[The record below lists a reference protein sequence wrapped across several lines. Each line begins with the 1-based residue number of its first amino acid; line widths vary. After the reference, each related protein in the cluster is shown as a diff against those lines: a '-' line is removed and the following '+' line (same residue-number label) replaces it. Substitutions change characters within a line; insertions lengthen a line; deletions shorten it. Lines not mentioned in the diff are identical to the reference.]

1 MSSDLGE
8 YGTASICKVCSVEL
22 DRIAE
27 VEALTERDLDLLRQ
41 PSRRVNA
48 NIPLRMDDGSVEV
61 FSSFRVQYNTA
72 RGPTKGGIRFH
83 PSVEESE
90 VDELAFLMTL
100 KCAVVDIPFGG
111 AKGGIVV
118 DPDRLSR
125 PELERLARAYVDEYH
140 ELIGPDQ
147 DIPAPDM
154 NTDAQIMAW
163 MLDEYETIAGEAAP
177 GVITGKPVALG
188 GSEGR
193 ETATSFGGAVVL
205 DAFVEAT
212 DTTVDT
218 VAVQGFGN
226 VGANLAVF
234 LDERGYD
241 VVAVSDAVGAIHDP
255 DGLDVPAIMAKYDDD
270 GDLTKADATEIT
282 NEDLLTL
289 DVDMLVPAAVED
301 QIRADNVDDVQADAV
316 LEMANGPTT
325 PDADRVL
332 AERGVP
338 VIPDILAN
346 AGGVTV
352 SYFEWVQNT
361 TNEYWTKERVR
372 EKLEAQLLGAF
383 ERVRETKAGREGRT
397 WREAAYVRA
406 VDAVLDAEKYRSN
419 VELEG
424 RQ

>member
-1 MSSDLGE
+1 MSSDIGE
-8 YGTASICKVCSVEL
+8 YGTASICQVCSVEL

-27 VEALTERDLDLLRQ
+27 AEALTRRELNLLRQ

-61 FSSFRVQYNTA
+61 FSSFRVQYNSA

-83 PSVEESE
+83 PAVEESE

-177 GVITGKPVALG
+177 GVITGKPVELG

-193 ETATSFGGAVVL
+193 ETATSYGGAVVL

-212 DTTVDT
+212 DAPADT
-218 VAVQGFGN
+218 VAIQGFGN

-241 VVAVSDAVGAIHDP
+241 VVAVSDAAGAIHNP
-255 DGLDVPAIMAKYDDD
+255 DGLNVPAIMAKYDDD
-270 GDLTKADATEIT
+270 LSRADATEIT
-282 NEDLLTL
+282 NDDLLTL
-289 DVDMLVPAAVED
+289 DVDVLVPAAVED
-301 QIRADNVDDVQADAV
+301 QIRADNVDDVQAGAV

-361 TNEYWTKERVR
+361 TNEYWTKARVR
-372 EKLEAQLLGAF
+372 EKLEAQMLTAF
-383 ERVRETKAGREGRT
+383 DWVRETKANRKGRT
-397 WREAAYVRA
+397 WRDGAYVRA
-406 VDAVLDAEKYRSN
+406 VDAVLDAEAYRSN
-419 VELEG
+419 LARES
-424 RQ
+424 QQ

>member
-1 MSSDLGE
+1 MSSDIGE
-8 YGTASICKVCSVEL
+8 YGTGSICQVCSVEL

-27 VEALTERDLDLLRQ
+27 VEALTERELDLLRQ

-61 FSSFRVQYNTA
+61 FSSFRVQYNSA

-140 ELIGPDQ
+140 ELVGPDQ

-177 GVITGKPVALG
+177 GFITGKPVELG

-234 LDERGYD
+234 LDQRGYD
-241 VVAVSDAVGAIHDP
+241 VVAVSDASGAIHDP
-255 DGLDVPAIMAKYDDD
+255 DGLDVPAIMARYDDD
-270 GDLTKADATEIT
+270 GDLTRADATEIT

-289 DVDMLVPAAVED
+289 DVDVLVPAAVED

-372 EKLEAQLLGAF
+372 DKLEKQLLTAF
-383 ERVRETKAGREGRT
+383 EQVRETKAGREGRT

-406 VDAVLDAEKYRSN
+406 VDAVLDAEGYRSN
-419 VELEG
+419 VSREG
-424 RQ
+424 

>member
-1 MSSDLGE
+1 VSSDIGE
-8 YGTASICKVCSVEL
+8 YGTAALCKVCSIEL

-27 VEALTERDLDLLRQ
+27 VEALTGRELDLLRQ
-41 PSRRVNA
+41 PQRRINA

-72 RGPTKGGIRFH
+72 RGPAKGGLRFH
-83 PSVEESE
+83 PGVEESE

-111 AKGGIVV
+111 AKGGVAV

-125 PELERLARAYVDEYH
+125 PELERLSRAYVDEYH
-140 ELIGPDQ
+140 ELLGPDQ
-147 DIPAPDM
+147 DIAAPDV
-154 NTDAQIMAW
+154 NTGEQIMAW

-177 GVITGKPVALG
+177 GFITGKPVALG

-193 ETATSFGGAVVL
+193 ETATSFGGAVIL

-212 DTTVDT
+212 DTAADT

-234 LDERGYD
+234 LDRRGYD
-241 VVAVSDAVGAIHDP
+241 VVAVSDAGGAIYDP
-255 DGLDVPAIMAKYDDD
+255 DGLDIATVRSNYEQD
-270 GDLTKADATEIT
+270 GDLAQTDATELT
-282 NEDLLTL
+282 NEELLTL
-289 DVDMLVPAAVED
+289 DVDVLVPAAVED
-301 QIRADNVDDVQADAV
+301 QIRDDNVDDVQAGV
-316 LEMANGPTT
+316 ILEMANGPTT
-325 PDADRVL
+325 PDADRIL

-361 TNEYWTKERVR
+361 THEYWSKERVR
-372 EKLEAQLLGAF
+372 DKLEEQLLSAF
-383 ERVRETKAGREGRT
+383 ERVKETKAGREGRT
-397 WREAAYVRA
+397 WRESAYVRA
-406 VDAVLDAEKYRSN
+406 VDAVLDAERYRSN
-419 VELEG
+419 VSRDS